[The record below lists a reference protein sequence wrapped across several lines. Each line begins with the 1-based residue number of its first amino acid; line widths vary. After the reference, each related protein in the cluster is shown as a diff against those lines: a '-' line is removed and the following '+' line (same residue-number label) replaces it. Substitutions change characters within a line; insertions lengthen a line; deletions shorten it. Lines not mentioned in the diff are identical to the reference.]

1 MLTSSNMT
9 NEKNILEFN
18 VQPGRA
24 LGNIALGNSVNSIIK
39 YIHSKDAA
47 MPVEFKYNDEDPL
60 STDLVIRLPKHGLI
74 FRFDPAS
81 QRLKSI
87 EVFNFDYTRLTYQG
101 HDFCSPKVI
110 PTFLLLYKLFGPT
123 YPGTFNAD
131 SKEYILKYPGI
142 TFVFPIPEQHVQLY
156 SQEDLPLEFPDGT
169 TPVLARFYIYHGADD
184 WTQAIPPPVVA
195 NVNSTTDNR
204 DIGVVIAKA
213 HYGVTLQQQGRAIH
227 LQIGLTDAQDLL
239 TELGEPDAIWRKRE
253 DKLRIHATKS
263 TENEYDKTS
272 GTDTDDIPV
281 DYFFNYFR
289 YGFDVLLDGRTHR
302 CLKVILHTNT
312 PGHYDFDRY
321 RKCQFRIQLDE
332 TMQKDKSEASGA
344 ITADAKWSDVERI
357 LGPAHGRQVILN
369 RGSHHADPFGTT
381 QCVMKN
387 GHVAALT
394 IY

>member
-1 MLTSSNMT
+1 MLTNAVMGS
-9 NEKNILEFN
+9 EKHLLELN

-24 LGNIALGNSVNSIIK
+24 LGDIALGDSVNSIIK
-39 YIHSKDAA
+39 YVHSKDAS

-81 QRLKSI
+81 QRLKSTEI
-87 EVFNFDYTRLTYQG
+87 FNFEHVRLFYQG

-123 YPGTFNAD
+123 YPGTFDAEN
-131 SKEYILKYPGI
+131 KEYILKYPGI

-169 TPVLARFYIYHGADD
+169 TPVLSRLYIYHGGDD
-184 WTQAIPPPVVA
+184 WTQAIPPP
-195 NVNSTTDNR
+195 
-204 DIGVVIAKA
+204 IAQ
-213 HYGVTLQQQGRAIH
+213 L
-227 LQIGLTDAQDLL
+227 LCLTDTQDLL

-253 DKLRIHATKS
+253 DKLRIHAAK
-263 TENEYDKTS
+263 DTS
-272 GTDTDDIPV
+272 EHTTPETNTDDAPV

-289 YGFDVLLDGRTHR
+289 YGFDILLDGRTHR
-302 CLKVILHTNT
+302 CLKVVLHTNT

-332 TMQKDKSEASGA
+332 EFNKEKSESLGS
-344 ITADAKWSDVERI
+344 ITADAKWLDVERI
-357 LGPAHGRQVILN
+357 LGPAHGRQVMLN
-369 RGSHHADPFGTT
+369 RGSHHTDPFGTT
-381 QCVMKN
+381 AMRGYDGLIFEVMKN
-387 GHVAALT
+387 GHVALYHLLNT
-394 IY
+394 RQL